1 MQFFDRRYCQLML
14 IGQSGT
20 SSSYLQVI
28 WTGRASIS
36 RILWLHL
43 TQTWRSLVQGDGLAQ
58 WHFNQPSQSFLTNE
72 CVSVWPKR
80 ACVIFPSFYHKD
92 AGRHSRGIRS
102 TLCGDRQTGSANKM
116 ECLCISHLSVNIQI
130 PLPTGTVCVCVC
142 GTQSTALAWYP
153 ISPVSMTISM
163 GPPDPLVLITI
174 IIHPLTIARLLHNRP
189 LVAAS
194 PMGSLTRCV
203 KGSLFYGGGR
213 LVDIN

>member
-1 MQFFDRRYCQLML
+1 MQFFDGWYCQLML
-14 IGQSGT
+14 IGQSDT
-20 SSSYLQVI
+20 STSYLLVI
-28 WTGRASIS
+28 WSGRANIS
-36 RILWLHL
+36 RTLWLHL

-72 CVSVWPKR
+72 CVSVWPTR

-92 AGRHSRGIRS
+92 AGRHSHGIRS

-130 PLPTGTVCVCVC
+130 PLPTGTVCVCLWYTKHC
-142 GTQSTALAWYP
+142 FSMISYLAG
-153 ISPVSMTISM
+153 IDDNSM
-163 GPPDPLVLITI
+163 GPPDPLVLITV
-174 IIHPLTIARLLHNRP
+174 IIHPLTIAHLFHNRP

-203 KGSLFYGGGR
+203 EGSLFYGGGR